1 MEDKPERTER
11 KGRKEKR
18 KKRETRNRKGPN
30 FRRNCSNEQI
40 VKLEKTFNHPTAYPV
55 SRSSLYLCSAESTV
69 VVPPGCSAGSRGSLE
84 SGLNKIIA
92 RILAESFVA
101 WKIARPFLEC
111 PNVRELACNSEV
123 SKSDAREVMQQVMHV
138 RLPQTIRSEAFLS

>member
-1 MEDKPERTER
+1 MADKPERTER

-18 KKRETRNRKGPN
+18 KNRETRGRKGPN
-30 FRRNCSNEQI
+30 FRPGSNEQI

-69 VVPPGCSAGSRGSLE
+69 AVPPGRSAGSRGSLE

-101 WKIARPFLEC
+101 WKIVRPFLEC

-123 SKSDAREVMQQVMHV
+123 SKSYAREVMQQVMHV
-138 RLPQTIRSEAFLS
+138 RLPQTIRSDAFLS